1 MAFTS
6 RFQNIMVNRVNPK
19 EVNYRI
25 LREPVAE
32 LVRGT
37 SCAPQTSSSYVNPPN
52 SNANKPGYRPLVF
65 P

>member
-6 RFQNIMVNRVNPK
+6 RFQNIMVNNVNPK

-25 LREPVAE
+25 LRAPVAE
-32 LVRGT
+32 LVKGT
-37 SCAPQTSSSYVNPPN
+37 SCAPQRSSSYVNPPN
-52 SNANKPGYRPLVF
+52 PIAPKPGYKPLVF